1 VLEIFVITIALFV
14 VFIAVAWFAHIRSK
28 KVSQLLDLD
37 GEPTN
42 DAADE
47 NYTGDSFDAL
57 YEQELKQQQPQ
68 HSRDIHSE
76 PTISLSAAAQ
86 TANITTEP
94 VLNAAVTATE
104 STKQQTE
111 MKLDASPEQDW
122 EMIVSFTVLA
132 MPGEQFSGRAV
143 KSTLDTLDMHFGEM
157 QLFHRYTAGMQKQ
170 NLFSVANIIDPG
182 TLIPDSF
189 ATMNTPGLLI
199 FAQLPGPTNGLAL
212 FDDLLDT
219 AQKMAATLGGI
230 LSDEKREPVDDA
242 KIEEMRSRILSLN
255 LRLQAESNQ

>member
-1 VLEIFVITIALFV
+1 VLEIFVITIGLFV
-14 VFIAVAWFAHIRSK
+14 AFIAVAWFAHIRTK
-28 KVSQLLDLD
+28 KASSLLDLD
-37 GEPTN
+37 GESTN
-42 DAADE
+42 DSADE
-47 NYTGDSFDAL
+47 NYSGESFDAL
-57 YEQELKQQQPQ
+57 YEQELKQGQPQ

-86 TANITTEP
+86 TANTTAEP
-94 VLNAAVTATE
+94 IFNTTATE
-104 STKQQTE
+104 PSTQQTK
-111 MKLDASPEQDW
+111 MKLDASPEQNW
-122 EMIVSFTVLA
+122 EMVISFTIMA
-132 MPGEQFSGRAV
+132 MPSEQFSGRAV

-157 QLFHRYTAGMQKQ
+157 QLFHRYTAGMQRQ
-170 NLFSVANIIDPG
+170 TLFSVANIIDPG
-182 TLIPDSF
+182 TLMPESF

-230 LSDEKREPVDDA
+230 LSDEKREPVDDST
-242 KIEEMRSRILSLN
+242 IEEMRSRILSLN

>member
-14 VFIAVAWFAHIRSK
+14 AFIAVAWFAHIRTK
-28 KVSQLLDLD
+28 KASSLLDLD
-37 GEPTN
+37 GESTN
-42 DAADE
+42 DSANE
-47 NYTGDSFDAL
+47 NYSGESFDAL
-57 YEQELKQQQPQ
+57 YEQELKQGQPQ

-86 TANITTEP
+86 TANTTAEP
-94 VLNAAVTATE
+94 IFNTTATE
-104 STKQQTE
+104 PSTQQTE
-111 MKLDASPEQDW
+111 MKLNASPEQDW
-122 EMIVSFTVLA
+122 EMVISFTIMA

-170 NLFSVANIIDPG
+170 SLFSVANIIDPG
-182 TLIPDSF
+182 TLLPDSLT
-189 ATMNTPGLLI
+189 TMSTPGLLI

-219 AQKMAATLGGI
+219 AQKMAATLGGV
-230 LSDEKREPVDDA
+230 LSDEKREPVDDSTL
-242 KIEEMRSRILSLN
+242 EEMRSRILSLN